1 MSKLFPRTAVVGI
14 MSALALGTIVSLPAY
29 AHDGDRVTGS
39 GVCSGSSTSKVT
51 LKHEDGRIEAEF
63 EVDSNRVGQRWNV
76 VIKDNAVIVFSGAR
90 TTTAPSGSF
99 EVERLIP
106 NRAGT
111 DAVVASAKTPA
122 TGESCVARASI

>member
-29 AHDGDRVTGS
+29 AHDGARVTRS

-76 VIKDNAVIVFSGAR
+76 VIKDNGVIVFSGSR
-90 TTTAPSGSF
+90 TTQAPSGSF
-99 EVERLIP
+99 EVRRLIA

-111 DAVVASAKTPA
+111 DAIVASAKNPTS
-122 TGESCVARASI
+122 GESCVARASI